1 MSDNVMIDQ
10 IRDLILRRVLVPGQR
25 VRQAE
30 VAEMLNVSRSPIR
43 EALQGLEAE
52 GLVTYQRNRGYVVTR
67 LSAGLL
73 QQAYR
78 MRELLE
84 TELLQSICWPDQD
97 ALNRLKELESELVQA
112 KDSVNH
118 LVRLNREFHFAIFAL
133 AEMSLFE
140 EEVGR
145 LWRLTE
151 PYRAVYLVS
160 ETTREEI
167 IREHQMI
174 LECLSQRDRDL
185 LLILTAQHR
194 KKSEVYLTKFLEEEE
209 FSVLTDDYVHVTSG
223 LRFAEPD
230 SDEAVVLGS

>member
-25 VRQAE
+25 IRQAE
-30 VAEMLNVSRSPIR
+30 IAEMLNVSRSPIR
-43 EALQGLEAE
+43 EALQGLESE

-67 LSAGLL
+67 LSAAHL

-78 MRELLE
+78 MREILE
-84 TELLQSICWPDQD
+84 TEILQNVNWPNTDT
-97 ALNRLKELESELVQA
+97 LNRLKELQSDLISA
-112 KDSVNH
+112 KDSVNN

-133 AEMSLFE
+133 AGMSLFE

-160 ETTREEI
+160 EVTREEI
-167 IREHQMI
+167 IREHEMI
-174 LECLSQRDRDL
+174 LECLGRHERDL
-185 LLILTAQHR
+185 LLILTSQHR
-194 KKSEVYLTKFLEEEE
+194 KKSEIYLTKFLEEE
-209 FSVLTDDYVHVTSG
+209 T
-223 LRFAEPD
+223 AEPFRGD
-230 SDEAVVLGS
+230 NLGRSGERQFREGMSVPAAALQD

>member
-1 MSDNVMIDQ
+1 MSDNVTIDQ
-10 IRDLILRRVLVPGQR
+10 MRDLILRRVLVPGQP

-30 VAEMLNVSRSPIR
+30 IAEMLNVSRSPIR
-43 EALQGLEAE
+43 EALQGLESE

-67 LSAGLL
+67 LSAAHL

-78 MRELLE
+78 MREILE
-84 TELLQSICWPDQD
+84 TEILHNVNWPDTD
-97 ALNRLKELESELVQA
+97 GMNRLKELQSGLISA
-112 KDSVNH
+112 KDSVNN

-160 ETTREEI
+160 EATREDI
-167 IREHQMI
+167 IREHEMI
-174 LECLSQRDRDL
+174 LECLSQCDREL

-194 KKSEVYLTKFLEEEE
+194 KKSEIYLTKFLEEEAVE
-209 FSVLTDDYVHVTSG
+209 PLRSNAGGKGGDAQLSEGAVAPALQG
-223 LRFAEPD
+223 L
-230 SDEAVVLGS
+230 

>member
-10 IRDLILRRVLVPGQR
+10 MRDLILRRVLVPGQR

-30 VAEMLNVSRSPIR
+30 IAEMLKVSRSPIR
-43 EALQGLEAE
+43 EALQGLESE

-67 LSAGLL
+67 LSAAHL

-78 MRELLE
+78 MREILE
-84 TELLQSICWPDQD
+84 TEILHNIKWPDTD
-97 ALNRLKELESELVQA
+97 GLNRLKEVQSELISA
-112 KDSVNH
+112 KDSVNN

-160 ETTREEI
+160 ETTREDI
-167 IREHQMI
+167 IREHEMI

-194 KKSEVYLTKFLEEEE
+194 KKSEIYLTKFLEEE
-209 FSVLTDDYVHVTSG
+209 
-223 LRFAEPD
+223 
-230 SDEAVVLGS
+230 AVETIRGSAASKGSEIHLGDREHAQALQG

>member
-10 IRDLILRRVLVPGQR
+10 MRDLILHRVLVPGQR
-25 VRQAE
+25 IRQAE
-30 VAEMLNVSRSPIR
+30 VADMLNVSRSPIR

-52 GLVTYQRNRGYVVTR
+52 GLVTYQRNRGYIVTR
-67 LSAGLL
+67 LNAHLL
-73 QQAYR
+73 KQAYR

-84 TELLQSICWPDQD
+84 TDLLTNIAWPSNDEME
-97 ALNRLKELESELVQA
+97 RLKELQQELIRS

-118 LVRLNREFHFAIFAL
+118 LVKLNREFHFAIFAL
-133 AEMSLFE
+133 ADMSLFE
-140 EEVGR
+140 EEIGR

-160 ETTREEI
+160 ESTREEI

-174 LECLSQRDRDL
+174 LECLSQHDRDL

-194 KKSEVYLTKFLEEEE
+194 KKSELYLTKFLEEEHANPYRGASSHQE
-209 FSVLTDDYVHVTSG
+209 FELSAATATEMSSLEG
-223 LRFAEPD
+223 
-230 SDEAVVLGS
+230 

>member
-1 MSDNVMIDQ
+1 MSDNIMIDQ

-30 VAEMLNVSRSPIR
+30 IAEMLNVSRSPIR
-43 EALQGLEAE
+43 EALQGLESE

-67 LSAGLL
+67 LSAAHL

-78 MRELLE
+78 MREILE
-84 TELLQSICWPDQD
+84 TEILHNINWPDTD
-97 ALNRLKELESELVQA
+97 GLNHLKEVQSELISA
-112 KDSVNH
+112 KDSVNN

-160 ETTREEI
+160 EATREDI
-167 IREHQMI
+167 IREHEMI

-185 LLILTAQHR
+185 LLTLTAQHR
-194 KKSEVYLTKFLEEEE
+194 KKSEIYLTKFLEEEVVE
-209 FSVLTDDYVHVTSG
+209 PLRSG
-223 LRFAEPD
+223 T
-230 SDEAVVLGS
+230 LGKSGDAQPREGVAAAAPAL

>member
-1 MSDNVMIDQ
+1 MSDKEMIDQ
-10 IRDLILRRVLVPGQR
+10 IRDLILRRALVPGQPI
-25 VRQAE
+25 RQAE
-30 VAEMLNVSRSPIR
+30 IAERLNVSRSPIR

-84 TELLQSICWPDQD
+84 TELLQNIKWPDPEELSRLGDLQKKLID
-97 ALNRLKELESELVQA
+97 AR
-112 KDSVNH
+112 DSVNN

-133 AEMSLFE
+133 AQMSLFD

-167 IREHQMI
+167 IREHELI

-194 KKSEVYLTKFLEEEE
+194 KKSEVYLIKFLEEELSM
-209 FSVLTDDYVHVTSG
+209 F
-223 LRFAEPD
+223 EP
-230 SDEAVVLGS
+230 AGALI

>member
-10 IRDLILRRVLVPGQR
+10 MRDLILRRVLVPGQR

-30 VAEMLNVSRSPIR
+30 IAEMLKVSRSPIR
-43 EALQGLEAE
+43 EALQGLESE

-67 LSAGLL
+67 LSAAHL

-78 MRELLE
+78 MREILE
-84 TELLQSICWPDQD
+84 TEILHNIKWPDTD
-97 ALNRLKELESELVQA
+97 GLNRLKEVQSELISA
-112 KDSVNH
+112 KDSVNN

-160 ETTREEI
+160 ETTREDI
-167 IREHQMI
+167 IREHEMI

-194 KKSEVYLTKFLEEEE
+194 KKSEIYLTKFLEEE
-209 FSVLTDDYVHVTSG
+209 
-223 LRFAEPD
+223 
-230 SDEAVVLGS
+230 AVETIRGSAASKGSEIHLGDREHAPALQG

>member
-10 IRDLILRRVLVPGQR
+10 MRDLILRRALVPGQR
-25 VRQAE
+25 IRQAE
-30 VAEMLNVSRSPIR
+30 IAEMLNVSRSPIR

-52 GLVTYQRNRGYVVTR
+52 GLVTYQRNRGYIVTR
-67 LSAGLL
+67 LSSALL

-84 TELLQSICWPDQD
+84 TEVLQSVQWPDLDQLERLNNLQE
-97 ALNRLKELESELVQA
+97 ALVES
-112 KDSVNH
+112 KDSVNN

-133 AEMSLFE
+133 AQMSLFE

-160 ETTREEI
+160 ESTREEI

-174 LECLSQRDRDL
+174 LECLTRRDRDL

-194 KKSEVYLTKFLEEEE
+194 KKSEIYLTKFLEEDLVI
-209 FSVLTDDYVHVTSG
+209 SV
-223 LRFAEPD
+223 
-230 SDEAVVLGS
+230 